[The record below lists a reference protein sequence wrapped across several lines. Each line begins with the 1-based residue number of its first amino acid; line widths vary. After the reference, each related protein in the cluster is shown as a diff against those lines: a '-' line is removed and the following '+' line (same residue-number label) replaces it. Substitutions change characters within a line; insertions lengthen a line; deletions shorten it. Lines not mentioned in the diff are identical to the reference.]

1 MNPRAA
7 LVRLKREAFHVYQGR
22 RVHRT
27 VARFQSRTVEHQ
39 YAGLALRVAIED
51 PVGEDWYDKDW
62 PELDEIAFLR
72 AHGLVSGARVF
83 DIGAHQGVV
92 AMILAHA
99 VAPGEVLAIE
109 AVAHN
114 VRVAERNLALN
125 HVTNVTVEH
134 SAISDSDGE
143 AYVPGEFNAHIS
155 QAGGAGLLA
164 VPAVTID
171 TLASRHGAPD
181 VVFVDVEGYEL
192 RALAGAR
199 HVMADIRPR
208 WFIEVHVG
216 VGLEDAGG
224 SAGEV
229 IGTLAGSGYDTFGA
243 PVDGSSPFRP
253 IAVGD
258 PVTKHHFFL
267 VAVPA
272 SSS

>member
-7 LVRLKREAFHVYQGR
+7 LGRLKREAFHVYQSR

-27 VARFQSRTVEHQ
+27 VARFRARTVEHR
-39 YAGLALRVAIED
+39 YAGLPLRVAIED

-72 AHGLVSGARVF
+72 AHGLVAGARVF

-99 VAPGEVLAIE
+99 VAPGEVLAVE

-125 HVTNVTVEH
+125 AITNVTVEH

-143 AYVPGEFNAHIS
+143 VYVPGGFNAHIS
-155 QAGGAGLLA
+155 STAGAGLHA

-171 TLASRHGAPD
+171 ALASRHGAPD
-181 VVFVDVEGYEL
+181 IVFVDVEGFEL

-199 HVMADIRPR
+199 RVLADIRPR
-208 WFIEVHVG
+208 WFVEVHVG

-229 IGTLAGSGYDTFGA
+229 IGTLASSGYDTFGA
-243 PVDGSSPFRP
+243 PVDGSRPFRP
-253 IAVGD
+253 IAADD
-258 PVTKHHFFL
+258 PLANRHFFL